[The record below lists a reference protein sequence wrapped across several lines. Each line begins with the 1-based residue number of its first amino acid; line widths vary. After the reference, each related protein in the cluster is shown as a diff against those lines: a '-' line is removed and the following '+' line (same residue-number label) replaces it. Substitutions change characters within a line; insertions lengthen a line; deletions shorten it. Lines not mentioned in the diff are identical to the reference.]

1 MKPSNVSYFHTND
14 DIHIFPRAQFH
25 YVVLYLCHVALSP
38 VLVGGID
45 GQLSMLGDTPVH
57 GSEDDVRMRR
67 FTATEL

>member
-1 MKPSNVSYFHTND
+1 MMTAYISYHAARL
-14 DIHIFPRAQFH
+14 RAMF
-25 YVVLYLCHVALSP
+25 VLYLCHVALSP